1 MVEFNG
7 RLDALPCRLI
17 TALFFV
23 AQIVYSGCVNL
34 PERTGTDLIT
44 ETDPFF
50 SWFCNICINYQFIS
64 YLNEFYMPSYIK

>member
-23 AQIVYSGCVNL
+23 AQIVYSHCAKPLVSTSEIL
-34 PERTGTDLIT
+34 SFTSLER
-44 ETDPFF
+44 
-50 SWFCNICINYQFIS
+50 
-64 YLNEFYMPSYIK
+64 